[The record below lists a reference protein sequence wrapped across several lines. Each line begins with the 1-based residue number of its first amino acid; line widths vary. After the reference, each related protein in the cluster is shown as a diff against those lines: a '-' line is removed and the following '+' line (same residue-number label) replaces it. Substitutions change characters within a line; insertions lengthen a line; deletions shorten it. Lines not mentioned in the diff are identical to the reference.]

1 MKNQHN
7 TVHSWRRWLFI
18 AFPPLAAV
26 MFALALTLPALAAAS
41 ASPGQPTFVTN
52 TVDETVFFAQ
62 TSAICGFPVFEHDV
76 GTVTTAITTLPDGST
91 KAHDIAV
98 RINVTFFS
106 TDPSHP
112 GTVTTRGVGGAAEID
127 HPDGSVTIM
136 FHGQDGHATMSGE
149 GLVWASIGLT
159 KIEIDASGNVTEV
172 QHGIFYPDHS
182 GICPLL

>member
-1 MKNQHN
+1 MNKFFKFL
-7 TVHSWRRWLFI
+7 SIL
-18 AFPPLAAV
+18 ALAASV
-26 MFALALTLPALAAAS
+26 IAITSAAS

-136 FHGQDGHATMSGE
+136 A
-149 GLVWASIGLT
+149 
-159 KIEIDASGNVTEV
+159 
-172 QHGIFYPDHS
+172 
-182 GICPLL
+182 

>member
-1 MKNQHN
+1 MNKFFKFL
-7 TVHSWRRWLFI
+7 SIL
-18 AFPPLAAV
+18 ALAASV
-26 MFALALTLPALAAAS
+26 IAITSAAS

-76 GTVTTAITTLPDGST
+76 GTVTTAITTLPDDST

>member
-1 MKNQHN
+1 MWEP
-7 TVHSWRRWLFI
+7 SRRR
-18 AFPPLAAV
+18 
-26 MFALALTLPALAAAS
+26 S
-41 ASPGQPTFVTN
+41 RR
-52 TVDETVFFAQ
+52 
-62 TSAICGFPVFEHDV
+62 
-76 GTVTTAITTLPDGST
+76 TTLPDGST

-136 FHGQDGHATMSGE
+136 FHGQDGHATMPGE

>member
-1 MKNQHN
+1 MNNFFKFL
-7 TVHSWRRWLFI
+7 SIL
-18 AFPPLAAV
+18 ALAASV
-26 MFALALTLPALAAAS
+26 IAITSAAS

-52 TVDETVFFAQ
+52 TVDDTFQLVG

-136 FHGQDGHATMSGE
+136 FHGQDGHATMPGE
-149 GLVWASIGLT
+149 GLVWASIGMT
-159 KIEIDASGNVTEV
+159 KIEIDASGNVTEID
-172 QHGIFYPDHS
+172 HGIFYPDHS

>member
-1 MKNQHN
+1 MNKFFKFL
-7 TVHSWRRWLFI
+7 SIL
-18 AFPPLAAV
+18 ALAASV
-26 MFALALTLPALAAAS
+26 IAITSAAS

-98 RINVTFFS
+98 RI
-106 TDPSHP
+106 
-112 GTVTTRGVGGAAEID
+112 
-127 HPDGSVTIM
+127 
-136 FHGQDGHATMSGE
+136 